1 MTHDEFFKSK
11 FTPVA
16 TSTIAGAA
24 GGLIGTFVAG
34 PLGGLVGGAIGGAIP
49 SLVNIPIAKAHQ
61 EKLQSTL
68 NEIEFELKKDID
80 LINKL
85 NGEQFKIINELIITL
100 NRTVDVDKI
109 EYLKNAILKTV
120 NYKDYSSYESI
131 LLSRIVRDIST
142 EEIKF
147 IIDNYHYKTINIYS
161 WYDHKDNTEEGV
173 KKTRE
178 LNTRIKN
185 EQGILFLP
193 DSIEALI
200 INGLVSLGVLAPD
213 ALATGIHKYKYTDI
227 TVKLLVLLR

>member
-1 MTHDEFFKSK
+1 M
-11 FTPVA
+11 
-16 TSTIAGAA
+16 
-24 GGLIGTFVAG
+24 
-34 PLGGLVGGAIGGAIP
+34 
-49 SLVNIPIAKAHQ
+49 
-61 EKLQSTL
+61 
-68 NEIEFELKKDID
+68 
-80 LINKL
+80 
-85 NGEQFKIINELIITL
+85 
-100 NRTVDVDKI
+100 
-109 EYLKNAILKTV
+109 KNAILKTIS
-120 NYKDYSSYESI
+120 YKDYNSYESI
-131 LLSRIVRDIST
+131 LLSRIVRDISA